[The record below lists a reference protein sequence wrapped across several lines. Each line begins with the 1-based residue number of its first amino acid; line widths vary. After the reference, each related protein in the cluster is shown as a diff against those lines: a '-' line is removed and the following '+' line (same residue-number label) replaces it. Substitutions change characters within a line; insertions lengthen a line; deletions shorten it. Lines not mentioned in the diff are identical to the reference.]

1 MKNFIDRND
10 EVMRLL
16 PAESSKHIAIPSE
29 SALQVAKESK
39 KQGLKQNFFF
49 RFAEKPLLKT
59 LTQKLF

>member
-39 KQGLKQNFFF
+39 KQGLKQNFF
-49 RFAEKPLLKT
+49 PLCGKT
-59 LTQKLF
+59 FTKNAYAKTF